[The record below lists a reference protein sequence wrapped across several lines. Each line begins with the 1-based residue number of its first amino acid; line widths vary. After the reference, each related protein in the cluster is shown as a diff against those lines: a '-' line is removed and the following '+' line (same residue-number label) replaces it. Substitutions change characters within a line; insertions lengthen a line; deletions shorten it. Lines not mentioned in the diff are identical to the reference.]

1 MRTFLIDLENVKNQ
15 GVIGI
20 EALAAED
27 RVFIFYS
34 ENANSLSIPT
44 IQAMNNS
51 KATIDYVH
59 LQRSG
64 RNAMDFQ
71 IVALLGFLI
80 GSERAGQFC
89 IVSQDNGYLA
99 PVEFFMDHAAD
110 QLDVHVLLSASIQ
123 KAVRKW
129 NSLASNPAP
138 QPRVMEVEPVVVEV
152 TEQEEEAEPVAE
164 ELPETEETAEVAA
177 EEAEPVQQE
186 PEVPVQTEPEE
197 KEEKE
202 ERKPEPKPESKKPE
216 GSRKASNRRGR
227 PKKENVQAQTEE
239 TPAVETK
246 KEEKPEGGRN
256 NRRRAKAPRENKQI
270 EVSAELLERIS
281 KVLTG
286 HTEVTPEQIKVIG
299 QALLSTQAKN
309 EFYQFFRRALGV
321 QTGGELYHMV
331 RGDYEKL
338 KAAAAV
344 NRPAKEE

>member
-15 GVIGI
+15 GMIGI

-138 QPRVMEVEPVVVEV
+138 QPRVMEVEPVVMEV

-164 ELPETEETAEVAA
+164 ELPETEEVTEAVA
-177 EEAEPVQQE
+177 EEAEPVQEE
-186 PEVPVQTEPEE
+186 PEVPVQAEP
-197 KEEKE
+197 EEKE
-202 ERKPEPKPESKKPE
+202 ERKPESKPEPKKPE

-227 PKKENVQAQTEE
+227 PKKENAPAQTQAEE

-246 KEEKPEGGRN
+246 KEEKPESGRN

-286 HTEVTPEQIKVIG
+286 HTEVTSEQTKVIG

-321 QTGGELYHMV
+321 QTGGELYHVV

>member
-15 GVIGI
+15 GMIGI

-138 QPRVMEVEPVVVEV
+138 QPRVMEVEPVVMEV
-152 TEQEEEAEPVAE
+152 TEQEEEEEPVAE
-164 ELPETEETAEVAA
+164 ELPETEEVTEAVA
-177 EEAEPVQQE
+177 EEAEPVQEE
-186 PEVPVQTEPEE
+186 PEVPAQAEP
-197 KEEKE
+197 EEKE
-202 ERKPEPKPESKKPE
+202 ERKPESKPEPKKPE

-227 PKKENVQAQTEE
+227 PKKENAPAQTQAEE
-239 TPAVETK
+239 TPTVETK

-256 NRRRAKAPRENKQI
+256 NRRRARAPRENKQI

-286 HTEVTPEQIKVIG
+286 HTEVTSEQTKVIG

-321 QTGGELYHMV
+321 QTGGELYHVV

>member
-15 GVIGI
+15 GMIGI

-138 QPRVMEVEPVVVEV
+138 QPRVMEVEPVVMEV

-164 ELPETEETAEVAA
+164 ELPETEEVTEAVA
-177 EEAEPVQQE
+177 EEAEPVQEE
-186 PEVPVQTEPEE
+186 PEVPAQAET
-197 KEEKE
+197 EEKE
-202 ERKPEPKPESKKPE
+202 ERKPESKPEPKKPE

-227 PKKENVQAQTEE
+227 PKKENAPAQTQAEE
-239 TPAVETK
+239 TPTVETK

-256 NRRRAKAPRENKQI
+256 NRRRARAPRENKQI

-286 HTEVTPEQIKVIG
+286 HTEVTSEQTKVIG

-321 QTGGELYHMV
+321 QTGGELYHVV

>member
-15 GVIGI
+15 GMIGI

-138 QPRVMEVEPVVVEV
+138 QPRVMEVEPVVMEV

-164 ELPETEETAEVAA
+164 ELPETEEVTEAVA
-177 EEAEPVQQE
+177 EEAEPVQEE
-186 PEVPVQTEPEE
+186 PEVPAQAEP
-197 KEEKE
+197 EEKE
-202 ERKPEPKPESKKPE
+202 ERKPEPKKPE

-227 PKKENVQAQTEE
+227 PKKENAPAQAEE
-239 TPAVETK
+239 TPTVETK

-256 NRRRAKAPRENKQI
+256 NSRRARAPRENKQI

-281 KVLTG
+281 KVIAG
-286 HTEVTPEQIKVIG
+286 HTEVTSEQTKVIG

-321 QTGGELYHMV
+321 QTGGELYHVV

>member
-15 GVIGI
+15 GMIGI

-138 QPRVMEVEPVVVEV
+138 QPRVMEVEPVVMEV

-164 ELPETEETAEVAA
+164 ELPETEEVTEAVA
-177 EEAEPVQQE
+177 EEAEPVQEE
-186 PEVPVQTEPEE
+186 PEVPAQAEP
-197 KEEKE
+197 EEKE
-202 ERKPEPKPESKKPE
+202 ERKPESKPEPKKPE

-227 PKKENVQAQTEE
+227 PKKENAQAEE

-246 KEEKPEGGRN
+246 KEEKPESGRN
-256 NRRRAKAPRENKQI
+256 NRRRARVPRENKQI

-281 KVLTG
+281 KVLAG
-286 HTEVTPEQIKVIG
+286 HTEVTSEQTKVIG

-321 QTGGELYHMV
+321 QTGGELYHVV

>member
-15 GVIGI
+15 GMIGI

-138 QPRVMEVEPVVVEV
+138 QPRVMEVEPVVMEV

-164 ELPETEETAEVAA
+164 ELPETEEVTEAVAG
-177 EEAEPVQQE
+177 EAEPVQEE

-202 ERKPEPKPESKKPE
+202 PESKPEPKKPE

-227 PKKENVQAQTEE
+227 PKKENVPAQTQAEE
-239 TPAVETK
+239 TPVVEAK
-246 KEEKPEGGRN
+246 KEEKPEDGRN
-256 NRRRAKAPRENKQI
+256 NRRRSKASRENKQI

-281 KVLTG
+281 KVLAG
-286 HTEVTPEQIKVIG
+286 HTEVTPEQTKVIG

-321 QTGGELYHMV
+321 QVGGELYHMV

>member
-15 GVIGI
+15 GMIGI

-138 QPRVMEVEPVVVEV
+138 QPRVMEVEPVVMEV

-164 ELPETEETAEVAA
+164 ELPETEEVTEAVA
-177 EEAEPVQQE
+177 EEAEPVQEE
-186 PEVPVQTEPEE
+186 PEVPAQAEP
-197 KEEKE
+197 EEKE
-202 ERKPEPKPESKKPE
+202 ERKPESKPEPKKPE

-227 PKKENVQAQTEE
+227 PKKENAPAQTQAEE
-239 TPAVETK
+239 TPTVETK

-256 NRRRAKAPRENKQI
+256 NRRRARAPRENKQI

-286 HTEVTPEQIKVIG
+286 HTEVTSEQTKVIG

-321 QTGGELYHMV
+321 QTGGELYHVV

>member
-15 GVIGI
+15 GMIGL

-138 QPRVMEVEPVVVEV
+138 QPRVMEVEPVVMEV

-164 ELPETEETAEVAA
+164 ELPETEEVTEAVA
-177 EEAEPVQQE
+177 EEAEPVQEE
-186 PEVPVQTEPEE
+186 PEVPAQAEP
-197 KEEKE
+197 EEKE
-202 ERKPEPKPESKKPE
+202 ERKPESKPEPKKPE

-227 PKKENVQAQTEE
+227 PKKENAPAQTQAEE
-239 TPAVETK
+239 TPTVETK

-256 NRRRAKAPRENKQI
+256 NRRRARAPRENKQI

-286 HTEVTPEQIKVIG
+286 HTEVTSEQTKVIG

-321 QTGGELYHMV
+321 QTGGELYHVV